1 MATRGAFVGPGR
13 QNSFALDVRA
23 FVEKAKGNADIVTRK
38 VCVEMLDRIVDRT
51 PVDTGRARA
60 NWQTT
65 VGSAAFSPV
74 DKTDPSGSSAKAAG
88 GAVIASMNL
97 GATVWLS
104 NALPY
109 AQRLE
114 YGSSQQA
121 PAGMVRV
128 TVAEFQGLVATL
140 AGQVNR

>member
-1 MATRGAFVGPGR
+1 MATRAPFVGPGR
-13 QNSFALDVRA
+13 QQSFGLQISKWAD
-23 FVEKAKGNADIVTRK
+23 KARGNADIVTRR
-38 VCVEMLDRIVDRT
+38 VVAEMVSRVVLRT

-65 VGSAAFSPV
+65 VGVPASATLEEV
-74 DKTDPSGSSAKAAG
+74 DKTGSGAISRGIAVAG
-88 GAVIASMNL
+88 RFPM
-97 GATVWLS
+97 GATVWIS
-104 NALPY
+104 NGLPY
-109 AQRLE
+109 ASRLE
-114 YGSSQQA
+114 YGWSQQA

>member
-1 MATRGAFVGPGR
+1 MARAPMVGPPR
-13 QNSFALDVRA
+13 PQSFALQVGA
-23 FVEKAKGNADIVTRK
+23 WTKKASTNADIVTRRI
-38 VCVEMLDRIVDRT
+38 VIEMLSRVVMRT

-65 VGSAAFSPV
+65 IGSPASGTLDAA
-74 DKTDPSGSSAKAAG
+74 DKTGGQAIARGTAVAAQFP
-88 GAVIASMNL
+88 M

-104 NALPY
+104 NGLPY
-109 AQRLE
+109 AERLE
-114 YGSSQQA
+114 YGYSRQA

-128 TVAEFQGLVATL
+128 TVAEFQGLAAAL

>member
-1 MATRGAFVGPGR
+1 MATRPAFVGPGR
-13 QNSFALDVRA
+13 QDRFALDIAR
-23 FVEKAKGNADIVTRK
+23 FVAKAGTNADVVIRK
-38 VCVEMLDRIVDRT
+38 VAVEMLDRIVDRT

-65 VGSAAFSPV
+65 IGNAAFSPV
-74 DKTDPSGSSAKAAG
+74 DKTDKTGGSAKSAG
-88 GAVIASMNL
+88 AAVIASMNL

-109 AQRLE
+109 TTRLE
-114 YGSSQQA
+114 YGSSQQS

-128 TVAEFQGLVATL
+128 TVAEFQGLVASL

>member
-1 MATRGAFVGPGR
+1 MARAAFIGPQR
-13 QNSFALDVRA
+13 QQSFGLQLAR
-23 FVEKAKGNADIVTRK
+23 FVEKAKTNTDVVIRK
-38 VCVEMLDRIVDRT
+38 VAVEMLDRIVDRT

-65 VGSAAFSPV
+65 IGSPAMSPTGAE
-74 DKTDPSGSSAKAAG
+74 DKSGSSAKAAG
-88 GAVIASMNL
+88 GAVIASFNI
-97 GATVWLS
+97 GQTVWLS

-109 AQRLE
+109 AGRLE
-114 YGSSQQA
+114 YGSSLQA

-128 TVAEFQGLVATL
+128 TVAEFQGLVSSL